1 MHRHVILSD
10 VAADQIRAH
19 RTRLGLNR
27 EQLAEECAQ
36 LGAPELTYAAITNIE
51 TGRRDKDG
59 KRRRE
64 VTVDELMTFGYALGV
79 PPLLLMLPLGR
90 MDSVPSPTR
99 WGGLHPHYAWQ
110 WVTGEEPPACRD
122 ERGRTVVDSTPI
134 GGPGGPDR
142 MQVWRQVSAPAE
154 IYRDLQS
161 AQATLVK
168 ASSQLHF
175 AQQRHG
181 VDSDKT
187 RTARGVYLDRL
198 QEFATVLNEMTELG
212 LHIPALH
219 AKWVEDMR
227 EFALLN
233 RPEAVQISQ
242 PKNEENGN

>member
-1 MHRHVILSD
+1 MHRHGILSD
-10 VAADQIRAH
+10 VVADQVRAH

-79 PPLLLMLPLGR
+79 PPLLLALPLGG

-99 WGGLHPHYAWQ
+99 WGGLHPDYAWQ
-110 WVTGEEPPACRD
+110 WVTGEEPPAYRD
-122 ERGRTVVDSTPI
+122 ERGRTVVDSTLI

-142 MQVWRQVSAPAE
+142 MQVWQQVSAPAE
-154 IYRDLQS
+154 VYRDLQS
-161 AQATLVK
+161 AQAALTK

-181 VDSDKT
+181 QDSGRT

-198 QEFATVLNEMTELG
+198 QDFATVLNEMTELG
-212 LHIPALH
+212 LRIPALH
-219 AKWVEDMR
+219 AKWVADMR
-227 EFALLN
+227 EFTLLN
-233 RPEAVQISQ
+233 RPEAVQVFE
-242 PKNEENGN
+242 PKNEEGGE